1 MLTLLHYKM
10 SKKVLI
16 IDVGNTA
23 TEFAVFNDENLQ
35 DFLGFFK
42 FPEELETAKKVLKN
56 YQKQGNSIDDGM
68 IFSVV
73 PEHDGS
79 IQKIVKEV
87 FQKDISVFD
96 WIGYKLEKK
105 NPEIKESVGADLV
118 ADLIEAKKG
127 YGGPCLIAD
136 FGTVTKLLYIDEN
149 NSFEGLSFIPGIE
162 ISLKAF
168 NRDTAL
174 LPESE
179 NLKVNGEKLG
189 LNTLDSMNHGV
200 YWSTVYYVKNVFK
213 SLKNDKAKL
222 ILTGGNLRYVKDEFP
237 EAIIDPQLTL
247 KGMLVLYKEVKHE

>member
-1 MLTLLHYKM
+1 MG
-10 SKKVLI
+10 KKVLI

-23 TEFAVFNDENLQ
+23 TEFAVFNDENLR

-42 FPEELETAKKVLKN
+42 FPEDLETAKKVLNSYKN
-56 YQKQGNSIDDGM
+56 KGNSIDDGM

-73 PEHDGS
+73 PKHNES
-79 IQKIVKEV
+79 IQKIVNEV
-87 FQKDISVFD
+87 FKKQISVFD
-96 WIGYKLEKK
+96 WRGYELEKK
-105 NPEIKESVGADLV
+105 NPQIKESIGADLI
-118 ADLIEAKKG
+118 ADLKEAEKG

-136 FGTVTKLLYIDEN
+136 FGTVTKLLLTNGD
-149 NSFEGLSFIPGIE
+149 NSFEGLSIIPGIE
-162 ISLKAF
+162 ISLKLF
-168 NRDTAL
+168 SSKTAL
-174 LPESE
+174 LPESNSVSVKSE
-179 NLKVNGEKLG
+179 RLG
-189 LNTLDSMNHGV
+189 LNTLDSMHHGV

>member
-1 MLTLLHYKM
+1 MLTLSHYKM

-23 TEFAVFNDENLQ
+23 TEFAVFKDENLQ

-56 YQKQGNSIDDGM
+56 YQNQGNSIDDGM

-73 PEHDGS
+73 PQHDQE
-79 IQKIVKEV
+79 IQKMVKEV
-87 FQKDISVFD
+87 FNKDISVFD
-96 WIGYKLEKK
+96 WMGYELGKK
-105 NPEIKESVGADLV
+105 NPQIKESVGADLV
-118 ADLIEAKKG
+118 ADLKEAVKG

-136 FGTVTKLLYIDEN
+136 FGTVTKLLYVDEN
-149 NSFEGLSFIPGIE
+149 NSFEGLSFIPGVE
-162 ISLKAF
+162 ISLKTF

-179 NLKVNGEKLG
+179 TLKVNGEKLG

-200 YWSTVYYVKNVFK
+200 YWSTVYFVKDVFK

-222 ILTGGNLRYVKDEFP
+222 ILTGGNLRYVKDEFTD
-237 EAIIDPQLTL
+237 AIIDPELTL
-247 KGMLVLYKEVKHE
+247 KGMYDLYKEVKHE